1 MHADDHASVMSKWDK
16 QLPQYPKWNC
26 GGSHFEI
33 EVYDGFTTFSVNFD
47 GNTFRAKQAV
57 EQFHH
62 LLSISNASAA
72 LSVCKAGN
80 VDLILMDVMTEL
92 YRSGLDAAEEI
103 KKQFPQI
110 KIIIVTSMPEY
121 SWISRA
127 KEIGVD
133 SFWYKDG
140 QKSRILDVMERTMAG
155 ERIFPDETPLIRI
168 GNATNHEF
176 TEREL
181 DVLKEL
187 TTGDTNAEIAGRLF
201 ISVATVKSHILHLM
215 EKTGFKTRTELVSE
229 ARGLGIVI
237 KDTKPEQKTQGDKRY
252 GKTGS
257 HRRRT
262 EAPS

>member
-1 MHADDHASVMSKWDK
+1 MAVNVLIVEDQDIPRE
-16 QLPQYPKWNC
+16 L
-26 GGSHFEI
+26 FEI
-33 EVYDGFTTFSVNFD
+33 YIKSSE
-47 GNTFRAKQAV
+47 R
-57 EQFHH
+57 FHH
-62 LLSISNASAA
+62 LLSISSASAA
-72 LSVCKAGN
+72 LSVCKEGK

-92 YRSGLDAAEEI
+92 DRSGLDAAEEI
-103 KKQFPQI
+103 KRQFPQI

-121 SWISRA
+121 SWLSRA

-140 QKSRILDVMERTMAG
+140 QKSGILDVMERTMAG

-187 TTGDTNAEIAGRLF
+187 TTGDTNAEIAKRLF
-201 ISVATVKSHILHLM
+201 ISVATVKSHIQHLM

-237 KDTKPEQKTQGDKRY
+237 KNAKP
-252 GKTGS
+252 
-257 HRRRT
+257 
-262 EAPS
+262 